1 MSPQQIELLR
11 DSFMHVLF
19 APEEAATVFYDRLFA
34 LEPETRLLFRDDMVE
49 QGRLL
54 IGAIAKIITGLSR
67 PIDMLPELHA
77 LAIRHVGYGVA
88 EAHYAAV
95 GSALLEMVAVQGGGR
110 IDAATEAA
118 WCEAYAFVAETMIEA
133 SRVVAPPPMARVQD

>member
-1 MSPQQIELLR
+1 MRPQQIELLR
-11 DSFMHVLF
+11 ESFMHVLF
-19 APEEAATVFYDRLFA
+19 AQEEAATVFYDRLFA
-34 LEPETRLLFRDDMVE
+34 LEPETRTLFRDDLAS

-77 LAIRHVGYGVA
+77 LAIRHVGYGVK

-95 GSALLEMVAVQGGGR
+95 GSALLEMVAEKGGGK
-110 IDAATEAA
+110 IDAATETA
-118 WCEAYAFVAETMIEA
+118 WCDAYAFVAGTMIEA
-133 SRVVAPPPMARVQD
+133 SRAVAPTP